1 MVEKHNPSE
10 GPGSL
15 LTGTYTSNNNE
26 ESLSKHEADFM
37 RLKARQSQRLEAE
50 TATVNS
56 LIADH

>member
-1 MVEKHNPSE
+1 MVERRNPSE

-15 LTGTYTSNNNE
+15 LMGTYNINNNE

-56 LIADH
+56 